1 MLQSMG
7 SQRIRHYWVTE
18 QQQGT
23 RSHMPHSAAKKSKEI
38 KSRHCQTASKKA
50 AEMYVFL

>member
-1 MLQSMG
+1 MLQSMT
-7 SQRIRHYWVTE
+7 SQRIRHNWATE
-18 QQQGT
+18 KQQGT

-50 AEMYVFL
+50 AEIYIFS